1 MFGLGNVHRFG
12 HFPTYLKSL
21 VVGKNY
27 TGSCETKAN
36 AASKDA
42 LCGGAREATWPAL
55 VTAMD
60 PRALSYSQGDYLGLG
75 FLATANA
82 SAHGLNISITL
93 AMKSAT
99 IYKLALYFVDFE
111 SDKCSCAKPPYCCKA
126 TPRPAASCTGGD
138 GQRMQVKN
146 T

>member
-1 MFGLGNVHRFG
+1 
-12 HFPTYLKSL
+12 
-21 VVGKNY
+21 
-27 TGSCETKAN
+27 
-36 AASKDA
+36 
-42 LCGGAREATWPAL
+42 
-55 VTAMD
+55 
-60 PRALSYSQGDYLGLG
+60 
-75 FLATANA
+75 
-82 SAHGLNISITL
+82 
-93 AMKSAT
+93 MKSAT